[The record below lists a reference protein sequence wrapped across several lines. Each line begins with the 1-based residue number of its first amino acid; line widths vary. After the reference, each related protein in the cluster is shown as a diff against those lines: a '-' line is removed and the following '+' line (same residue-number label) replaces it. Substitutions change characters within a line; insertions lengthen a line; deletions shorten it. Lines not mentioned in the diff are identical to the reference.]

1 MGADR
6 IGHGVQAVLDEPTM
20 QMMKDAGVT
29 VEICGVCNI
38 QSIPINTQGLAIH
51 PIQQFIDRGIKVSLS
66 TDNDALCGSNITK
79 EYNQFLLT
87 GHSNFMNWNTV
98 KQSARDGIDAA
109 FISDAD
115 KVSAK
120 NILESRINQIQRM
133 VEDVANEYEQKA
145 NRPVRVGVL
154 DVFGAKHK
162 DIASKTN

>member
-1 MGADR
+1 MAFD
-6 IGHGVQAVLDEPTM
+6 
-20 QMMKDAGVT
+20 
-29 VEICGVCNI
+29 
-38 QSIPINTQGLAIH
+38 
-51 PIQQFIDRGIKVSLS
+51 GI
-66 TDNDALCGSNITK
+66 TIANITK

-162 DIASKTN
+162 GIAINGVEKDFAQNKR